1 MTCYS
6 AGIDLHSNN
15 GMVMVSD
22 EADRVRYQR
31 RLPNELAKIL
41 AALEP
46 HRAEL
51 AGVAVESTYNW
62 Y

>member
-6 AGIDLHSNN
+6 GIDLHSNN

-31 RLPNELAKIL
+31 RL
-41 AALEP
+41 
-46 HRAEL
+46 
-51 AGVAVESTYNW
+51 
-62 Y
+62 